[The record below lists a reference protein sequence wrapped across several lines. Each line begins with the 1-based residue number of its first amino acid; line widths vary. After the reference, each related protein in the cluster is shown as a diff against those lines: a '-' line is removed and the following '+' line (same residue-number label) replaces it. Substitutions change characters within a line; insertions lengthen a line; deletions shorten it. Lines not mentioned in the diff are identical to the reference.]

1 MSVKRFTITAALPY
15 ANGPVHIGHLAGCY
29 IPADIYA
36 RYLRLTG
43 QDVLFVC
50 GSDEHGIPITIKAR
64 QEGITPQEVVDR
76 YHKMMGDAFKSF
88 GIHFDI
94 YSRTSADIH
103 KKTASNFFLKLY
115 QDGELMEKVSEEFY
129 DTEAGEFLADR
140 YISGTCPNC
149 QNPGAYGD
157 QCEKCGKS
165 LSPDE
170 LINPV
175 SRLSGSVPV
184 RKSTSHYYID
194 LGKHQ
199 NEWLKNWIESKK
211 GEWKSTV
218 YGQCMS
224 WMGEGDQAL
233 RPRAVTRDLNW
244 GVPVPKEVPDHQGK
258 VLYVWFDAP
267 IGYISATK
275 DFFETTEKSPWI
287 KGTSWADYW
296 KKEGD
301 SHLLHF
307 IGKDNIVFHCIIFP
321 AMLKAHGDFILPVNV
336 PANEF
341 LNLEGDKISTSRNW
355 AVWLHEYLQDMPGR
369 EDELRYVLTA
379 NMPEAKDNDFIWKYD
394 GTDNT
399 TDSYQSRVNNE
410 LVNNLGN
417 YINRVVSLINKYYGG
432 AIPEPDSS
440 VVPLG
445 PDNLP
450 VTQDEFKKLFDD
462 HLKSYHSLASWQNM
476 PSFRQILRE
485 LMEFST
491 MGNRFLQNN
500 APWGGKD
507 PQSAEVKTT
516 LYLAAQTSV
525 YLASCLQPFLPKTA
539 SKIRHLFRLR
549 NITHSDDILMLGTAV
564 WPFVHPGHHIH
575 PAEILFRKVEDSE
588 IQIQLDK
595 LASAK
600 AAQSVPAAD
609 TPGTSVSPAKD
620 EISYEDFSK
629 LDIRTGKIVA
639 AERIPKADK
648 LLKLTVD
655 TGIDVRTVLSG
666 IAMYYN
672 PEDIIGEEVC
682 ILVNLA
688 PRMMRGIESCGMI
701 LMADGPDGKP
711 VFIKT
716 VQPLA
721 PGAIIK

>member
-64 QEGITPQEVVDR
+64 QEGVTPQEIVDR
-76 YHKMMGDAFKSF
+76 YHSMMRDAFKSF
-88 GIHFDI
+88 GIHFDV
-94 YSRTSADIH
+94 YSRTSSDLH
-103 KKTASNFFLKLY
+103 KKTASEFFLKLY
-115 QDGELMEKVSEEFY
+115 RDGELLEKVSDEFY
-129 DTEAGEFLADR
+129 DVDAGEFLADR

-149 QNPGAYGD
+149 LNPGAYGD
-157 QCEKCGKS
+157 QCERCGKS

-199 NEWLKNWIESKK
+199 REWLKKWIESKK
-211 GEWKSTV
+211 GDWKSTV

-224 WMGEGDQAL
+224 WMGEGEHGL

-244 GVPVPKEVPDHQGK
+244 GVPVPAEVPDNEGK

-275 DFFETTEKSPWI
+275 DFFKNSEKNPWN
-287 KGTSWADYW
+287 KGNSWEDYW
-296 KKEGD
+296 KKTGN
-301 SHLLHF
+301 SNLLHF

-321 AMLKAHGDFILPVNV
+321 AMLKAHGDFILPENV

-355 AVWLHEYLQDMPGR
+355 AVWLHEYLEDMPGR

-399 TDSYQSRVNNE
+399 TDSFQAKVNNE

-417 YINRVVSLINKYYGG
+417 YVNRVVSLINKYYGG
-432 AIPEPDSS
+432 VLPEADPII
-440 VVPLG
+440 VPLG
-445 PDNLP
+445 PDNQP
-450 VTQDEFKKLFDD
+450 ITQDEFRRLFDS
-462 HLKSYHSLASWQNM
+462 HLASFHSLSKVNSI

-485 LMEFST
+485 IMDFST

-507 PQSAEVKTT
+507 PHSAEVRST
-516 LYLAAQTSV
+516 LFLAAQTAV
-525 YLASCLQPFLPKTA
+525 YLASCLGPFLPKTSA
-539 SKIRHLFRLR
+539 KIRGLLRLDDVS
-549 NITHSDDILMLGTAV
+549 HSDSILIHGTGV
-564 WPFVHPGHHIH
+564 WPFVTSGHQIN
-575 PAEILFRKVEDSE
+575 PAEILFRRVEDSD
-588 IQIQLDK
+588 IQKQLDRLTESKAIQL
-595 LASAK
+595 STHTI
-600 AAQSVPAAD
+600 SD
-609 TPGTSVSPAKD
+609 TPKVTPSKE
-620 EISYEDFSK
+620 EINYDDFSK
-629 LDIRTGKIVA
+629 MDIRTGIIVA
-639 AERIPKADK
+639 AEKIPKADK

-666 IAMYYN
+666 ISMYYT
-672 PEDIIGEEVC
+672 PEEIVGENVC

-688 PRMMRGIESCGMI
+688 PRVMRGIESVGMI

-711 VFIKT
+711 VFLKATEPLPPGSVIK
-716 VQPLA
+716 
-721 PGAIIK
+721 